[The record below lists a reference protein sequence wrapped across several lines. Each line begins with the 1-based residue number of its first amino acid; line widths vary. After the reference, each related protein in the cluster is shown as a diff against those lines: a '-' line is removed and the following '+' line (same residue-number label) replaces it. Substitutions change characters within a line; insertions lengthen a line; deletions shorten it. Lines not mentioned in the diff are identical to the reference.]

1 MYKRLTE
8 VDGYKVFKN
17 YEKSANDLYNMYCE
31 ILNKDVDDIDVYKK
45 AKILDNYYKE
55 KNGKNPEK
63 LMDVRRMIVNEY
75 KAFNPGNEKYF
86 YKSGKNPNRF
96 SQEYVANELAK
107 EYCELI
113 SEYKDCK
120 TPIRYWYNNKV
131 YYVKFGDWKHN
142 HYRPHLGQFPGAHDW
157 DEYHARMGH
166 NIK

>member
-8 VDGYKVFKN
+8 VDGYKVFEN

-107 EYCELI
+107 EYC
-113 SEYKDCK
+113 S
-120 TPIRYWYNNKV
+120 
-131 YYVKFGDWKHN
+131 
-142 HYRPHLGQFPGAHDW
+142 
-157 DEYHARMGH
+157 
-166 NIK
+166 